1 MYTRNNRG
9 SVLAE
14 YLLTLLIVL
23 SLIPI
28 TLMSLSIISTTLKHD
43 ETIQDTI
50 ANYQLRRM
58 LALSYDAY
66 LEDDTLYFTSQ
77 NEERRLSLKNNKLI
91 IQPGT
96 QIVYVD
102 IDDAYF
108 IEEGNT
114 FYLTYTRGDRT
125 YETAILS
132 K

>member
-1 MYTRNNRG
+1 MYTRNKRG
-9 SVLAE
+9 SVLVE

-43 ETIQDTI
+43 EVIQDTI

-58 LALSYDAY
+58 LSLSYDAY
-66 LEDDTLYFTSQ
+66 IEDDTLYFTYQ

-96 QIVYVD
+96 LIMYVD
-102 IDDAYF
+102 IDNAYF

-114 FYLTYTRGDRT
+114 YYLNYNRGDRT
-125 YETAILS
+125 YETGILS